1 MNRFSTFR
9 LMPCALALACFALS
23 TVAASA
29 VTYTVDVQPTLNDLP
44 IKIEP
49 VPFDGRLVMRL
60 TNEGTVRV
68 RCELRYDP
76 SPQPIR
82 RSNVFIRP
90 GQTVQNSLRATRK
103 WFSVTVAVTCTPADQ

>member
-1 MNRFSTFR
+1 MNRTPTFR
-9 LMPCALALACFALS
+9 LLPWGLALACLALS
-23 TVAASA
+23 PVASA

-49 VPFDGRLVMRL
+49 VPFEGRLVMRL
-60 TNEGTVRV
+60 TNSGTVRV

-90 GQTVQNSLRATRK
+90 GQTVENSLRATRK
-103 WFSVTVAVTCTPADQ
+103 WFRVTVAVTCTPADG

>member
-1 MNRFSTFR
+1 MTRIPRFRR
-9 LMPCALALACFALS
+9 LPWALALACLALPP
-23 TVAASA
+23 VASA
-29 VTYTVDVQPTLNDLP
+29 VTYTVDVQSTLNDLP

-82 RSNVFIRP
+82 RANVFIRP
-90 GQTVQNSLRATRK
+90 GQTVQNSLRATRR
-103 WFSVTVAVTCTPADQ
+103 WFSVTVAVTCTPAEQ